1 MAIQW
6 LQNYWTKEGAGISKD
21 APKRKGL
28 GLFTEILGRE
38 WWEIVKLNILFL
50 LTSLFIITIPAAI
63 FAMASVTHAFVE
75 DRNVYLLRDF
85 IEGLKRYWIRATIWA
100 LALGIALGIGTYT
113 SLTYGAATGTNLA
126 YAAALTISLCVTLF
140 LLVVAIQFMVL
151 SVCVERPALETIRL
165 AAIATLV
172 KPLPVLGAILFVCG
186 LWLAHILLYP
196 VSVFMPAAFNFSLG
210 MFAILFGAHGGA
222 MQVLALPKGNVGN

>member
-6 LQNYWTKEGAGISKD
+6 LQNYWTKEGAGIPKD

-28 GLFTEILGRE
+28 ALFAEILGRE

-50 LTSLFIITIPAAI
+50 LTSLFVITIPAAM
-63 FAMASVTHAFVE
+63 FAMASVSRAFVE

-85 IEGLKRYWIRATIWA
+85 IDGLKRYWLRATLW
-100 LALGIALGIGTYT
+100 GILSGIGLGLGAYATM
-113 SLTYGAATGTNLA
+113 TYGAATATNLA
-126 YAAALTISLCVTLF
+126 YVVPLTVSLCVTLF
-140 LLVVAIQFMVL
+140 LLVVACQFMVL
-151 SVCVERPALETIRL
+151 SVCEDRRAMQTARL
-165 AAIATLV
+165 AAIAALV
-172 KPLPVLGAILFVCG
+172 KPLPVLGALLFVCG

-210 MFAILFGAHGGA
+210 MFAIIFGAHGAA
-222 MQVLALPKGNVGN
+222 MQVLALPKGNAGT